1 MRNSQRNSRKRIG
14 DLQGQK
20 NSGER
25 VQKRR
30 INQQFKFFQK
40 VKQG

>member
-1 MRNSQRNSRKRIG
+1 MRNSQINSRKRIG

-25 VQKRR
+25 VQKRI